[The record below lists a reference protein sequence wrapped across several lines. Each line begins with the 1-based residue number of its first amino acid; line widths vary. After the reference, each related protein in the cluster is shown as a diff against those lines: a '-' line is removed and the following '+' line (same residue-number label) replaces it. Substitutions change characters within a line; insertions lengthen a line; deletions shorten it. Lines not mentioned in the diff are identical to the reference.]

1 MKPAHKFKAVL
12 TERDGQ
18 VFHSKKEA
26 RFYDGLVLLKRQGEV
41 VFFLRQV
48 PFHLPG
54 GVRYIVDFQVFWAD
68 GTVSFIDV
76 KGVRTAAYIRN
87 KKQVETLYPVTIE
100 EADKITVCASSKP
113 TPSTVSPA

>member
-1 MKPAHKFKAVL
+1 VRQRHKFRAVL
-12 TERDGQ
+12 TQRDGQ
-18 VFHSKKEA
+18 TFHSKKEA
-26 RFYDGLVLLKRQGEV
+26 EFYDGLVLLRERGEV

-54 GVRYIVDFQVFWAD
+54 GVKYIVDFQVFWDD

-76 KGVRTAAYIRN
+76 KGVRTRAYVRN

-100 EADKITVCASSKP
+100 EADKMHVC
-113 TPSTVSPA
+113 PSRRY